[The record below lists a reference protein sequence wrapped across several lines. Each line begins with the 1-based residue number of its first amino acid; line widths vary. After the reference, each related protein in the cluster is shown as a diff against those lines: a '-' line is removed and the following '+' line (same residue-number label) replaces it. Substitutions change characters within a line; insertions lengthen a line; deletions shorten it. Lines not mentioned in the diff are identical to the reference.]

1 LSGRRGRL
9 PDEVRSAP
17 GMITS
22 INENKKPINPW
33 HFIWIAVLIS
43 ELFTALLNSVQSFI
57 WYGKL
62 STELL
67 IIGAIDALFVPL
79 IVAPIVIYFM
89 RYTAQLKSINLRLQ
103 QEIAERIQTE
113 QALARSEARYR
124 AMIEAFDGFIYI
136 CSPDYRIEFM
146 NDRLKERTG
155 YDATGRK
162 CYEAL
167 HEKDSVCAWCVNDKV
182 LRGETVKWEVQSP
195 KDNRWYHVTNTPIR
209 NTDGT
214 ISKQAMIID
223 ITERKAMEEELL
235 RAQKLESVGLL
246 AGGIAHDFNNL
257 LSGILSNVELAK
269 MYSVQEHKV
278 FERLEEAAQATL
290 RAKDLTQ
297 QLLTFSKGGGPVK
310 STLAIGDL
318 IKESVQFS
326 LRGADVKCEFSIPQ
340 DLWLVDADGGQ
351 LRQVVNNVIIN
362 ADQAMQAGGSI
373 RVIGENVE
381 LGELDVPLLEKG
393 KYVKISVE
401 DHGAGIA
408 KENLSKVFDPYFTTK
423 QNGNGLGLATSYSI
437 IKKHKGQ
444 ITVSSVLGKGTTFT
458 IYLPASEGKV
468 LKQEVKK
475 QELLKGDG
483 RILVMDD
490 DEAVRDASKKIL
502 TALGYDVVL
511 AQDGKKAI
519 DAYQEAMA
527 TGKPFHAVI
536 MDLTIPGG
544 MGGKEA
550 VAKLLELDPNVRAI
564 VSSGYSNDTV
574 MEQFRKFGFK
584 GVLTKPYRIKDF
596 SETVYRVIK
605 E

>member
-1 LSGRRGRL
+1 
-9 PDEVRSAP
+9 
-17 GMITS
+17 M
-22 INENKKPINPW
+22 
-33 HFIWIAVLIS
+33 
-43 ELFTALLNSVQSFI
+43 
-57 WYGKL
+57 
-62 STELL
+62 
-67 IIGAIDALFVPL
+67 GAIDALFVPL

-155 YDATGRK
+155 YDATGRN

-167 HEKDSVCAWCVNDKV
+167 HEKDSVCTWCVNDKV
-182 LRGETVKWEVQSP
+182 LRGETVEWEVQSP

-235 RAQKLESVGLL
+235 SAQKLESVGLL

-269 MYSVQEHKV
+269 MYSVQENKV
-278 FERLEEAAQATL
+278 FERLRLEEAAQATL
-290 RAKDLTQ
+290 RAKDLTK

-310 STLAIGDL
+310 STQAIGDL

-326 LRGADVKCEFSIPQ
+326 LRGTKVKCEYSIPQ

-351 LRQVVNNVIIN
+351 LRQVINNMVIN

-373 RVIGENVE
+373 MVVAENIE
-381 LGELDVPLLEKG
+381 LGASNIPSLEKG
-393 KYVKISVE
+393 KYVKISIE
-401 DHGAGIA
+401 DRGVGIA
-408 KENLSKVFDPYFTTK
+408 KEHLSKIFDPYFTTK
-423 QNGNGLGLATSYSI
+423 KNRNGLGLATSYSI

-444 ITVSSVLGKGTTFT
+444 ITVSSVLGKGSTFT

-475 QELLKGDG
+475 RELQKGG

-490 DEAVRDASKKIL
+490 DEAVRDSSKKIL
-502 TALGYDVVL
+502 TPLGYDVVL
-511 AQDGKKAI
+511 AQDGKKEGDRRLPRGNAS
-519 DAYQEAMA
+519 
-527 TGKPFHAVI
+527 GKPFHAVI

-574 MEQFRKFGFK
+574 MEQFRNFGFK
-584 GVLTKPYRIKDF
+584 GVLTKPYSIKDF
-596 SETVYRVIK
+596 SEIVYRVIK

>member
-1 LSGRRGRL
+1 
-9 PDEVRSAP
+9 
-17 GMITS
+17 
-22 INENKKPINPW
+22 
-33 HFIWIAVLIS
+33 
-43 ELFTALLNSVQSFI
+43 
-57 WYGKL
+57 
-62 STELL
+62 
-67 IIGAIDALFVPL
+67 
-79 IVAPIVIYFM
+79 
-89 RYTAQLKSINLRLQ
+89 
-103 QEIAERIQTE
+103 
-113 QALARSEARYR
+113 
-124 AMIEAFDGFIYI
+124 
-136 CSPDYRIEFM
+136 
-146 NDRLKERTG
+146 
-155 YDATGRK
+155 
-162 CYEAL
+162 
-167 HEKDSVCAWCVNDKV
+167 
-182 LRGETVKWEVQSP
+182 
-195 KDNRWYHVTNTPIR
+195 
-209 NTDGT
+209 
-214 ISKQAMIID
+214 
-223 ITERKAMEEELL
+223 
-235 RAQKLESVGLL
+235 
-246 AGGIAHDFNNL
+246 
-257 LSGILSNVELAK
+257 
-269 MYSVQEHKV
+269 
-278 FERLEEAAQATL
+278 
-290 RAKDLTQ
+290 
-297 QLLTFSKGGGPVK
+297 
-310 STLAIGDL
+310 
-318 IKESVQFS
+318 VQFS

-408 KENLSKVFDPYFTTK
+408 KENLSKIFDPYFTTK

-468 LKQEVKK
+468 LKQGVKK

-519 DAYQEAMA
+519 EAYQEAMA

-550 VAKLLELDPNVRAI
+550 VAKLLELDPNARAI